1 MKLRFHSQLVFM
13 IILLISPLQI
23 QAEDPLVPSVISI
36 SGSIQDNYANISYAI
51 LFDNSNSDRTRSV
64 IYRQNIPS
72 GLYLSNVSATM
83 GNLTFWGKVELYETA
98 EKIYND
104 SVSSDKSAILVT
116 STAEYYQFDVNVKAG
131 QILDITAY
139 FEGYLTR
146 VRGDYHLDLFSNLN
160 LDYEIDF
167 SVDIQIQSSFS
178 SVLATRIKGL
188 EGEQREEIKNGYRI
202 LYSDTEYMV
211 NDYVSLIY
219 SISTIENGGK
229 IITSTNGVDNFFIY
243 LLAPEIKFIEDR
255 EPREFIFVIDV
266 SGSMIGD
273 KIAQAKDA
281 FSIMIGTL
289 ADDDLFNV
297 ISFDHLVYSLWNEPR
312 NGFSENINIATDW
325 VFDLEAGGSTNLDGG
340 IQKALDNLDNTTS
353 TAKVLSLLS
362 DGRATYG
369 ETNSESIRQN
379 TIKENDIDAM
389 IFTIAFGDDADEEL
403 MAALAYD
410 SNGNFI
416 KIIPGEDAINQLVDY
431 YETFATPVAID
442 YNISI
447 DGGYDIAPDPS
458 SLGGALFNGSEI
470 IIAGKYGS
478 SLEVNTSITFSSGE
492 TDNWSNNVIGTEN
505 GGSHI
510 ERIWA
515 INTINQLLKIVEA
528 NGRSKELDDKI
539 INLALYYGIVVPEYT
554 ALIIVIED
562 SDDELVDTQIDFLTE
577 PQFLGEPPVNEL
589 QGGFMDFPIMSI
601 FTFLMIVPIIVNR
614 RKER

>member
-1 MKLRFHSQLVFM
+1 MKLRVHSQLVFM

-23 QAEDPLVPSVISI
+23 QAEDPLIPSVISI

-116 STAEYYQFDVNVKAG
+116 STAEYYQFDINVKAG

-188 EGEQREEIKNGYRI
+188 EGEQREEIKNGYRL

-243 LLAPEIKFIEDR
+243 LLAPEIKFVEDR

-362 DGRATYG
+362 DGVATYG

-410 SNGNFI
+410 SNGNYI

-431 YETFATPVAID
+431 YETFATPVALD

-492 TDNWSNNVIGTEN
+492 TDNWSNNVIGTET

-528 NGRSKELDDKI
+528 NGRSKELDNKI
-539 INLALYYGIVVPEYT
+539 INLALYYGIVVPNYT
-554 ALIIVIED
+554 ALVIVIED
-562 SDDELVDTQIDFLTE
+562 SDDELVDTQIDFLTDTQYAGGA
-577 PQFLGEPPVNEL
+577 PINEVSGL
-589 QGGFMDFPIMSI
+589 NADFPFISM
-601 FTFLMIVPIIVNR
+601 FIVFMLIPIIVNR